1 VVQRGIRAPQHSAEA
16 RCARLFPPGKLLACD
31 LPIQRMRVLVVGE
44 SPEEAQRLRDE
55 LRRAG
60 YADIVVIESAS
71 PRREVLEHLVDELQ
85 ALRAQLA
92 AANLRLAERK
102 LVERAKGLL
111 MKSRGLDEAAAYALM
126 RKLAMDRK
134 LRLGEVAQQLIEAAG
149 LLNGA

>member
-1 VVQRGIRAPQHSAEA
+1 M
-16 RCARLFPPGKLLACD
+16 
-31 LPIQRMRVLVVGE
+31 QRMRVLVVGE

-60 YADIVVIESAS
+60 YADIVVIDSAS

-126 RKLAMDRK
+126 RRLAMDRK
-134 LRLGEVAQQLIEAAG
+134 LRLGEVARQLIEAAG

>member
-1 VVQRGIRAPQHSAEA
+1 M
-16 RCARLFPPGKLLACD
+16 
-31 LPIQRMRVLVVGE
+31 QRMRVLVVGE

-71 PRREVLEHLVDELQ
+71 PRLELLEHLVDELK